1 MKTRFAFLCLVLAA
15 SAGLCLAKE
24 KPVIEKGMSHEMIV
38 QLLGQPD
45 EVNPLKTETG
55 KAETWIYRRKVG
67 QTVHQTA
74 NTQAF
79 IPAMTGFTAGGVT
92 IGKALV
98 PDYRLKHVEAFQVTA
113 LLMVDGK
120 LQLARQ
126 WYARNEEF
134 AN

>member
-1 MKTRFAFLCLVLAA
+1 MKTRLALLLLALAA
-15 SAGLCLAKE
+15 SAGLCSAKD
-24 KPVIEKGMSHEMIV
+24 KPVIEKGMNADMIV
-38 QLLGQPD
+38 QLIGRPD
-45 EVNPLKTETG
+45 EVSPLKADAG

-79 IPAMTGFTAGGVT
+79 IPAMTGFTAGGMT
-92 IGKALV
+92 LGKALV
-98 PDYRLKHVEAFQVTA
+98 PDYRLKHVEAYQVTA

-126 WYARNEEF
+126 WFARDEQF